1 MRKGTTNPTP
11 DRLVIEAEARV
22 ARENLIRE
30 LLRRADHAEKARLR
44 AWDDR
49 NDESQRH
56 YTGARNAYLD
66 ATWTVANAI
75 LPPDE
80 LRAFREG
87 WAKAGRPPMLDKK
100 GRVIR

>member
-1 MRKGTTNPTP
+1 MSNETTNP
-11 DRLVIEAEARV
+11 EANAKEV
-22 ARENLIRE
+22 RENLIRKLQE
-30 LLRRADHAEKARLR
+30 KVAHAEKARLH

-49 NDESQRH
+49 NDASERH

-66 ATWTVANAI
+66 ATWTVADAI

-80 LRAFREG
+80 LKAFREG